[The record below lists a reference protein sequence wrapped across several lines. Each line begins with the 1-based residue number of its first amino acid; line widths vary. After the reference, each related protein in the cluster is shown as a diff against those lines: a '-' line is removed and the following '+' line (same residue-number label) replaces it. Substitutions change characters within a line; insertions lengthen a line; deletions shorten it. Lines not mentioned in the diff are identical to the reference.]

1 MMVRAAF
8 FDIDGTLVSHATKT
22 VPTST
27 RQALATLRR
36 SGVLTAVATGRH
48 CIEIDRLPIADI
60 PFDGFVTLNG
70 QLCLDAHRT
79 VYAATPIGPD
89 DTRTLAEA
97 FAEKALPIL
106 LVERDRMYAN
116 LIDANVTVA
125 NATIHAPLPEL
136 TSYEGAPLYQAMVY
150 GDESARHKIVSRLTC
165 CRATQ
170 WHESAIDIISR
181 GGSKYQG
188 VKALLARHEIA
199 MSEAVAFG
207 DGQNDVEML
216 RGVGLGV
223 AMGNACEE
231 AKEAADYVTSDID
244 DDGVSRAL
252 LALGICPADSPK
264 APQPKRASN
273 SSDVLGCV

>member
-1 MMVRAAF
+1 MVRAAF

-27 RQALATLRR
+27 RQALATLRQ

-48 CIEIDRLPIADI
+48 CIELDQLPIAGI

-79 VYAATPIGPD
+79 VYAATPIDPD
-89 DTRTLAEA
+89 DTRMLAAA
-97 FAEKALPIL
+97 FAEKELPIL

-116 LIDANVTVA
+116 LIDANMAVA

-136 TSYEGAPLYQAMVY
+136 ASYEGAPLYQAMVY
-150 GDESARHKIVSRLTC
+150 GNESVRNRVISRLTC

-170 WHESAIDIISR
+170 WHESAVDIISR
-181 GGSKYQG
+181 NGSKYQG
-188 VKALLARHEIA
+188 IKALLDRHEIVMAEA
-199 MSEAVAFG
+199 MAFG
-207 DGQNDVEML
+207 DGQNDVEMR
-216 RGVGLGV
+216 RGFGLGI

-231 AKEAADYVTSDID
+231 AKGAADYVTSDID
-244 DDGVSRAL
+244 DEARRAL
-252 LALGICPADSPK
+252 SALGICPADFPRPLSP
-264 APQPKRASN
+264 R
-273 SSDVLGCV
+273 GR